1 MPPAAKNAAALLQEL
16 LGSSRS
22 RRQAGI
28 TGKDLW
34 EICTPASHSRGT
46 TRSPEMIC
54 KDEEPPPLWGSAPGH
69 SWGITGLSSS
79 HVQSERPKLH
89 PVAAASF
96 FSHRLLS
103 SEEFH
108 SIAFGN
114 AVPAAAGSS
123 PCSLCS
129 GPNEPPVFPR
139 VPSIRQPCTG
149 PTPLL
154 NSHQN
159 FHFHFKQHFRE
170 NNWPETRPHDGRF
183 RQDNVIKG

>member
-28 TGKDLW
+28 TGKDLR
-34 EICTPASHSRGT
+34 EAPASRSQGT
-46 TRSPEMIC
+46 TRSPKMIC

-69 SWGITGLSSS
+69 SWGITGLFSS
-79 HVQSERPKLH
+79 HVQSERHKLH
-89 PVAAASF
+89 PVAVVSF

-123 PCSLCS
+123 AFSLCS
-129 GPNEPPVFPR
+129 RPNEPPVFPR
-139 VPSIRQPCTG
+139 VPASDSPALAQPR
-149 PTPLL
+149 
-154 NSHQN
+154 S
-159 FHFHFKQHFRE
+159 
-170 NNWPETRPHDGRF
+170 
-183 RQDNVIKG
+183 